1 MLKGFED
8 RASPPGEARA
18 WRLAIEEF
26 NADYAAVLDAG
37 QVDDWPR
44 FFTED
49 ALYLVTGRENAD
61 AGLPVGLVY
70 CEGKGMLEDR
80 ALAIARTM
88 MFAPRYLLHQVTNV
102 RVLGIEGGIATA
114 TANYVLFE
122 TLVDEK
128 TIIQQVGRY
137 YDRFVRQGDTL
148 LLKERRCVY
157 DSLII
162 DTALVYPV

>member
-1 MLKGFED
+1 MPADATELRQF
-8 RASPPGEARA
+8 
-18 WRLAIEEF
+18 RLEIEEF
-26 NADYAAVLDAG
+26 NSEYAAVLDAG
-37 QVDDWPR
+37 RVEEWPR

-49 ALYLVTGRENAD
+49 AIYRITGRENAD

-70 CEGKGMLEDR
+70 CEGIGMLRDR
-80 ALAIARTM
+80 ALAIAKTT

-102 RVLGIEGGIATA
+102 RVLGQGADGGIAA
-114 TANYVLFE
+114 QANYALFE

-128 TIIQQVGRY
+128 TTLQQVGRY
-137 YDRFVRQGDTL
+137 RDRFVHRGSAL
-148 LLKERRCVY
+148 LLRERHCIY